1 MAKDISV
8 ALTLD
13 NKQFD
18 RGIAQSSKDVQQF
31 GSTSTKSLAK
41 TAGAVAALT
50 AAFRGLQKGLNIA
63 ATFQD
68 LRSSLSTVFG
78 GLDEGAAAFQRV
90 TDIASRTQFQVED
103 ITKAFIQLKGSGIDP
118 TEKVIM
124 TFANAAAITTDQL
137 GSFQAAISLLSRTTA
152 GGLGLEELERLGDR
166 GIPVYD
172 ILNKKLG
179 ITRLQISEVGRTAAG
194 AKKIIEALGDG
205 INERFGNAL
214 QNRIKNTN
222 QRLSNFN
229 DQLSV
234 LADSLLSGANEAF
247 GELVGSLT
255 KAVAKLNENTE
266 AVINFGKAIGI
277 LIGIVVTGFAGK
289 GIIGLFNMLNN
300 KAGASATIIQKLG
313 AAFKGL
319 TGISLANNAMNAHMR
334 ITGKLEMETTK
345 LNDAQRKSLRLF
357 AGLGAVVQITGVIY
371 GLIKAFQLYQDVLKQ
386 QEINIVEAIVGKG
399 RESVEKEIEELALK
413 VLDLTD
419 AMNLYYESTRFS
431 TRPVGLALGVQAA
444 EVEKLTLRIETLREK
459 LKTDPSL
466 KKLIPDPVEAIS
478 TIDKIA
484 LAIDGIGGNFRSDE
498 QFKIFLDDLMS
509 LKDSLRSNDEIEA
522 FDKAVKELYTTFGKE
537 LPSTVF
543 ADLKEEIADV
553 TSFDTMDAVLRQTIE
568 LLDQSKI
575 SAAEYEIALALLRE
589 SVAHLSPIFEVFK
602 DSISQAGDALGNDLA
617 EAMVEGE
624 NAMDAFKNAFK
635 DVVKKVLAEAIKL
648 FYVQK
653 LISSLFGAM
662 GYKVEFNATGSG
674 IANLTKIPGKAQG
687 GPVSANTPYMTGE
700 EGPELFVPSTNG
712 KVIPNGAGG
721 GSVTNNNNYITNNIN
736 ALDSRSVAQVFAE
749 NRQALL
755 GTVEYARKETSYGV

>member
-78 GLDEGAAAFQRV
+78 GLDECAAAFQRV

-419 AMNLYYESTRFS
+419 AMN
-431 TRPVGLALGVQAA
+431 
-444 EVEKLTLRIETLREK
+444 
-459 LKTDPSL
+459 
-466 KKLIPDPVEAIS
+466 
-478 TIDKIA
+478 
-484 LAIDGIGGNFRSDE
+484 
-498 QFKIFLDDLMS
+498 
-509 LKDSLRSNDEIEA
+509 
-522 FDKAVKELYTTFGKE
+522 
-537 LPSTVF
+537 
-543 ADLKEEIADV
+543 
-553 TSFDTMDAVLRQTIE
+553 
-568 LLDQSKI
+568 
-575 SAAEYEIALALLRE
+575 
-589 SVAHLSPIFEVFK
+589 
-602 DSISQAGDALGNDLA
+602 
-617 EAMVEGE
+617 
-624 NAMDAFKNAFK
+624 
-635 DVVKKVLAEAIKL
+635 
-648 FYVQK
+648 
-653 LISSLFGAM
+653 
-662 GYKVEFNATGSG
+662 
-674 IANLTKIPGKAQG
+674 
-687 GPVSANTPYMTGE
+687 
-700 EGPELFVPSTNG
+700 
-712 KVIPNGAGG
+712 
-721 GSVTNNNNYITNNIN
+721 
-736 ALDSRSVAQVFAE
+736 
-749 NRQALL
+749 
-755 GTVEYARKETSYGV
+755 